1 MSLKSKCLMLLASP
15 AGRLLPDGLYLRA
28 KYRLKMGRRLDL
40 RHPRS
45 YNEKLQWL
53 KLHDRNPLY
62 HTLVD
67 KAGVKAHVASLIG
80 EEYTVPTLGV
90 WDKPVDIDWNSLPQR
105 FVLKCTHD
113 SGSAILCRDK
123 AAFDI
128 PAACRSL
135 AAALKK
141 DFYPFDREWAYKGL
155 KPRIIAEAYL
165 GDNVPDYKFFCF
177 DGRPRLMF
185 IASERGRRDTE
196 TRFDFYD
203 MEGRHLDLRN
213 GHPNAD
219 TPPALPQRFE
229 LMQTLAARLSAGLPQ
244 VRIDF
249 YELDGKVYF
258 GEYTFY
264 HWGGMVPFE
273 PESFDLELGSYVKL
287 EGIK

>member
-1 MSLKSKCLMLLASP
+1 MNRVLKNLLFRFPFLFSDRRFLELVHPLRTSHQLCLDEP
-15 AGRLLPDGLYLRA
+15 KRFNDKIQY
-28 KYRLKMGRRLDL
+28 
-40 RHPRS
+40 
-45 YNEKLQWL
+45 L
-53 KLHDRNPLY
+53 KLYDRKPLY
-62 HTLVD
+62 TTLSD
-67 KAGVKAHVASLIG
+67 KVSAKDFAAGILGPEAII
-80 EEYTVPTLGV
+80 PTLGV
-90 WDKPVDIDWNSLPQR
+90 YDRVGDIPWESLPSS

>member
-90 WDKPVDIDWNSLPQR
+90 WDRPVDIDWDSLPQR

-135 AAALKK
+135 ASALKK
-141 DFYPFDREWAYKGL
+141 DFYPFDR
-155 KPRIIAEAYL
+155 
-165 GDNVPDYKFFCF
+165 
-177 DGRPRLMF
+177 
-185 IASERGRRDTE
+185 
-196 TRFDFYD
+196 
-203 MEGRHLDLRN
+203 
-213 GHPNAD
+213 
-219 TPPALPQRFE
+219 
-229 LMQTLAARLSAGLPQ
+229 
-244 VRIDF
+244 
-249 YELDGKVYF
+249 
-258 GEYTFY
+258 
-264 HWGGMVPFE
+264 
-273 PESFDLELGSYVKL
+273 
-287 EGIK
+287 

>member
-28 KYRLKMGRRLDL
+28 KYRLKMGHRLDL

-90 WDKPVDIDWNSLPQR
+90 WDRPVDIDWDSLPQR

-196 TRFDFYD
+196 TRFDFY
-203 MEGRHLDLRN
+203 
-213 GHPNAD
+213 
-219 TPPALPQRFE
+219 
-229 LMQTLAARLSAGLPQ
+229 
-244 VRIDF
+244 
-249 YELDGKVYF
+249 ELDGKVYF